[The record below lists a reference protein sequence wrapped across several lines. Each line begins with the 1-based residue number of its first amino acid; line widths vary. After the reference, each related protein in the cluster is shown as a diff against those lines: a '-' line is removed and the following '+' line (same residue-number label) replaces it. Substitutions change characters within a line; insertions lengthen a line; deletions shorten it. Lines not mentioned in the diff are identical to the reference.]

1 VAQRALPPAADNGSV
16 RIFLL
21 CILLAM
27 SPAWADHAS
36 YIDATAALNKAG
48 RQRMLSQLMVKE
60 YLQASTGLDAGA
72 ARGHLFEA
80 MAVFDDQ
87 VADLKGF
94 ASTPELREAFL
105 EVEKR
110 WLEFRPLLTGPA
122 TRSNAAA
129 LHAAGELLLAAAER
143 NTAVLER
150 HAGRPAARL
159 VNVAGR
165 QRMLSQRIA
174 KDYLLLVSRVN
185 PEQAREEM
193 ASARREFSAGMEA
206 LRADL
211 PGGEGDRLLEE
222 VGALWR
228 DLEPQLGRERAID
241 AERERVIRLT
251 DAILVRMERVTS
263 LYEKR

>member
-1 VAQRALPPAADNGSV
+1 VLPPCAENVFV
-16 RIFLL
+16 RILL
-21 CILLAM
+21 LWILLAV
-27 SPAWADHAS
+27 SPVWADHAS
-36 YIDATAALNKAG
+36 YIDAAAALNKAG

-60 YLQASTGLDAGA
+60 YLQMSTGLDAGA

-94 ASTPELREAFL
+94 AATPELREAFL

-110 WLEFRPLLTGPA
+110 WLEFRPLLVGPA

-143 NTAVLER
+143 NTAALER
-150 HAGRPAARL
+150 HAGKPAGRL

-174 KDYLLLVSRVN
+174 KDYLLVVSHVSVA
-185 PEQAREEM
+185 EAKEELKIARG
-193 ASARREFSAGMEA
+193 EFAAGMEA
-206 LRADL
+206 LRKDL
-211 PGGEGDRLLEE
+211 PGGDGDKMLEE

-228 DLEPQLGRERAID
+228 DLEPLLGRERATE

-251 DAILVRMERVTS
+251 DAMLVRMERVAG